1 VLNCFC
7 KPNFTFLCGLAA
19 PAVRYT
25 GNSTPQEVNLFIIIM
40 GVSGCGKTTIGTML
54 AEQLG
59 CRFYDGDDYHP
70 PANIAKMAS
79 DIPLDDADRAG
90 WLAALAAII
99 QEGLAIGE
107 NGVMACS
114 ALKEKYR
121 WVLRVDP
128 AKVRFIYLKGSYE
141 LILSRMK
148 TRDAHYM
155 KPEMLRSQFEA
166 LEEPR
171 EALTMDVSLSPDQ
184 IVQTI
189 LKGIKKS

>member
-1 VLNCFC
+1 
-7 KPNFTFLCGLAA
+7 
-19 PAVRYT
+19 
-25 GNSTPQEVNLFIIIM
+25 M
-40 GVSGCGKTTIGTML
+40 GVSGSGKTTIGKAL

-70 PANIAKMAS
+70 PENIAKMAS
-79 DIPLDDADRAG
+79 GIPLDDADRAG
-90 WLAALAAII
+90 WLETLASII
-99 QEGLAIGE
+99 RDGLEKGE

-121 WVLRVDP
+121 QVLRVDP
-128 AKVRFIYLKGSYE
+128 ERVKFIYLKGNYE
-141 LILSRMK
+141 LILSRMR

-171 EALTMDVSLSPDQ
+171 EALTMDVSHSPDQ
-184 IVQTI
+184 IVQNI
-189 LKGIKKS
+189 LKGIKEA